1 MHQKPCYWTRQ
12 RIHNVAKLRG
22 NLILIHNF
30 GHCLVSAT
38 GSIFLECVLFMRS
51 LAKDTN
57 EHNVLISF
65 LFIYINIYIH
75 ICIHIRIELA
85 SKALPVWGTI
95 QRGNNQPP
103 LYSIE
108 AHPSVSLLYLLLRE
122 ISAVQPST
130 RIIDERI
137 KNTRGTCTDS
147 RNLV

>member
-65 LFIYINIYIH
+65 LFIYINIYIYTSVYT
-75 ICIHIRIELA
+75 CKNRIGVESQCGGRYNEVTTNLPYTR
-85 SKALPVWGTI
+85 SKHTPVSHCYI
-95 QRGNNQPP
+95 F
-103 LYSIE
+103 YSVRFLQCS
-108 AHPSVSLLYLLLRE
+108 PVPGSSMNV
-122 ISAVQPST
+122 
-130 RIIDERI
+130 
-137 KNTRGTCTDS
+137 
-147 RNLV
+147 